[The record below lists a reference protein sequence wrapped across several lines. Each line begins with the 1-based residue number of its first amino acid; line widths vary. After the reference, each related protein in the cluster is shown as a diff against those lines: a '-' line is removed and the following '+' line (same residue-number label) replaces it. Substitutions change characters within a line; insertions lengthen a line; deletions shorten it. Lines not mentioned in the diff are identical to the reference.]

1 MPLINCE
8 INLMLACSANC
19 IINNSTG
26 AETFATTDAKLF
38 VLVVTL
44 TTPDNIKL
52 LEQLNQDSN
61 KQLIGINVN
70 QKYQYQLE
78 IIISITWLIQDPTK
92 LTYFLF
98 YN

>member
-19 IINNSTG
+19 IINNSTS

-38 VLVVTL
+38 ALVVTL
-44 TTPDNIKL
+44 TIPNNTKL

-61 KQLIGINVN
+61 KQLIEINVN
-70 QKYQYQLE
+70 QKYQYQLK
-78 IIISITWLIQDPTK
+78 IIISITWLIQDPNK
-92 LTYFLF
+92 LTDFLF